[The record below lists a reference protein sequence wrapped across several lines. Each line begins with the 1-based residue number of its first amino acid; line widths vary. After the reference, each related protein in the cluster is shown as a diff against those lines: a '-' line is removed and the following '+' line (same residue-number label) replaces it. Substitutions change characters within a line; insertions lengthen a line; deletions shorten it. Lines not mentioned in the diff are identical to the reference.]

1 MKKYAVCMWGQ
12 LRSVDKII
20 ENLYKNLL
28 EPLEAD
34 FFVMVQKT
42 GTDIDKNMD
51 LLKTENKIGN
61 DGSGYRTKATFIKRP
76 EDQYDERIEQL
87 YKIVIETKNWV

>member
-12 LRSVDKII
+12 LRAVNEII

-51 LLKTENKIGN
+51 LLKTKNKIMYESP
-61 DGSGYRTKATFIKRP
+61 DVAKIFIN
-76 EDQYDERIEQL
+76 YNL
-87 YKIVIETKNWV
+87 L

>member
-1 MKKYAVCMWGQ
+1 MKRYAVCMWGQ
-12 LRSVDKII
+12 LRSINEII

-51 LLKTENKIGN
+51 LLKTKNKIMYESP
-61 DGSGYRTKATFIKRP
+61 DVAKIFIN
-76 EDQYDERIEQL
+76 YNQL
-87 YKIVIETKNWV
+87 KKNNPK